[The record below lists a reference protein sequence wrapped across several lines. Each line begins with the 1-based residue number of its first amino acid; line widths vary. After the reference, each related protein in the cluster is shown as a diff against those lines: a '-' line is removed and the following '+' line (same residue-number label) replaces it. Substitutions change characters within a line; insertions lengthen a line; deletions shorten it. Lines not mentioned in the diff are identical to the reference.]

1 MQSNDTFERTPG
13 RTARYVARCRRSR
26 NFYICCLFAIGSVL
40 CGGAVRS
47 APPDGCVSEIETV
60 AAAALRETFS
70 PEGKFPDFGLVSEK
84 TPVLLR
90 SEVRAP
96 ACALSDSG
104 LFGGIRGG
112 FLLRSSEQL
121 QADADALKASRAFV
135 VVQSVNISGNEA
147 TVRLGVDLL
156 PPRSGTSIKLCCCE
170 SEAVM
175 SRVGDRWQ
183 FSRWGAGICR

>member
-1 MQSNDTFERTPG
+1 VRHRGQPLVIAISMAVT
-13 RTARYVARCRRSR
+13 VA
-26 NFYICCLFAIGSVL
+26 A
-40 CGGAVRS
+40 AE

-70 PEGKFPDFGLVSEK
+70 SEGKFPDFGLVSEK
-84 TPVLLR
+84 SPILLR

-112 FLLRSSEQL
+112 FMLRSSGQL
-121 QADADALKASRAFV
+121 QADADALKTSQVFV
-135 VVQSVNISGNEA
+135 VVQSVSISANEA

-156 PPRSGTSIKLCCCE
+156 LPRSSTGIKLCCCE
-170 SEAVM
+170 GEAVL
-175 SRVGDRWQ
+175 SRVANQWH
-183 FSRWGAGICR
+183 FSRWGAGICS

>member
-1 MQSNDTFERTPG
+1 MNPSGPRLLLALFIAAGMTE
-13 RTARYVARCRRSR
+13 VARAADC
-26 NFYICCLFAIGSVL
+26 A
-40 CGGAVRS
+40 
-47 APPDGCVSEIETV
+47 SEIETV

-84 TPVLLR
+84 TPILLR

-112 FLLRSSEQL
+112 FVLRSTGQL
-121 QADADALKASRAFV
+121 QADADALKTRQVFV
-135 VVQSVNISGNEA
+135 VVQSVNISANEA

-156 PPRSGTSIKLCCCE
+156 LPRSSTSIKLCCCE
-170 SEAVM
+170 QEAVL
-175 SRVGDRWQ
+175 RRIANQWR
-183 FSRWGAGICR
+183 FSRWGAGMCS